1 MDFINTLFSIYR
13 TAIEWLGNIAWD
25 TVFVTLA
32 VFMMTM
38 KLTSKQSESQTGTYE
53 VESKT
58 INIYNESAS
67 GFVWVNP
74 KAIAACRNQ
83 WQPSLMLEPFPT
95 ELRQYIRTVKL
106 GNIREW
112 MQSLEVR
119 NSEDIRRAITVS
131 VIMFKCSVPR
141 ALILFDSR
149 TISFYDR
156 VRCELAL
163 HPGSLEQLER
173 FQRQAVPTYFEIHGP
188 MLMDIATLVLGQY
201 ITKDRYPYLET
212 FIEDVRRNGYSGRID
227 HDEMRSI
234 ITALAIKFELKVP
247 ADYIRHDAYTAA
259 ALKTNQKIVTEA
271 NRGLVVVR

>member
-1 MDFINTLFSIYR
+1 MDLINTLFSMYQA
-13 TAIEWLGNIAWD
+13 TIEWLGNIAWN

-32 VFMMTM
+32 VFMLGM
-38 KLTSKQSESQTGTYE
+38 KLTSKQPANQADGAEA
-53 VESKT
+53 ESKT
-58 INIYNESAS
+58 VNIYNESAS

-112 MQSLEVR
+112 MRSLEVR

-163 HPGSLEQLER
+163 QPGVLEQLER
-173 FQRQAVPTYFEIHGP
+173 FQRQAVPASFEIHGP
-188 MLMDIATLVLGQY
+188 ALLDVATLVLGQY
-201 ITKDRYPYLET
+201 IAKDRYPYLET
-212 FIEDVRRNGYSGRID
+212 FIEDVRRAGYSGRID
-227 HDEMRSI
+227 PDEMRSI
-234 ITALAIKFELKVP
+234 ITALAIRFELKVP